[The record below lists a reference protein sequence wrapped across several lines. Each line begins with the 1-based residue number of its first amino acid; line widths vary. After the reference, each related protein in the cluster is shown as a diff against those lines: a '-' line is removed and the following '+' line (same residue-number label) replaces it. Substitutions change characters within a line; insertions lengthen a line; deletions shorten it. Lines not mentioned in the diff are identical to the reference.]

1 MFLGDWM
8 IKVKT
13 LLLKQV
19 LERTIYILIISIIAM
34 LLILT
39 SILGI
44 RIIEIKLKKG
54 DFRFDYTEVSGKNL
68 ITKIIENEFP
78 LSSTSEIFLATEL
91 DKQENETFVSQTE
104 LKVDFSTRP
113 KLEYQLPDKYEVII
127 GENGGIQIG
136 NCKVTNYSKLNLNFE
151 ELSKVE
157 KTSKFDNAKFL
168 IFHTHAT
175 ECYNGCSDEG
185 SNYRTLNK
193 ELNMVEVGEELSNQL
208 EARGFEVTHD
218 DTLHDYPNYNGAYQA
233 SLQTVQTHIKKHNYD
248 FVLDIH
254 RDALSSNLNYAP
266 TIDVSGEKAAQLMF
280 VIGTD
285 ACGLKHDEWMENLK
299 LAIMIQNRANEM
311 YPGLFRN
318 LNLSASR
325 YNQHV
330 SEGAFIIEVGATGN
344 SLEEAKN
351 AVTLLANVMDSFNT

>member
-1 MFLGDWM
+1 M

-19 LERTIYILIISIIAM
+19 LERTIYILIILIIAI
-34 LLILT
+34 LLVLT

-54 DFRFDYTEVSGKNL
+54 EIQFDYIEVSGKNL

-91 DKQENETFVSQTE
+91 DKQENKTFVSQTE

-127 GENGGIQIG
+127 GENGGTQIG
-136 NCKVTNYSKLNLNFE
+136 NCKVTNYSKLNLDFE
-151 ELSKVE
+151 ELSKVK
-157 KTSKFDNAKFL
+157 KTLKFENAKFF

-193 ELNMVEVGEELSNQL
+193 ELNMIEVGEELANQL

-218 DTLHDYPNYNGAYQA
+218 DTLHDYPNYNGSYQA
-233 SLQTVQTHIKKHNYD
+233 SLQTVQTYMKKHNYD

-254 RDALSSNLNYAP
+254 RDALSSNLNYSP
-266 TIDVSGEKAAQLMF
+266 TIDISGEKAAQLMF

-351 AVTLLANVMDSFNT
+351 AVSLLANVMDSFNT

>member
-8 IKVKT
+8 VKVKT

-19 LERTIYILIISIIAM
+19 LERTIYILIILIIA
-34 LLILT
+34 LLLVLT
-39 SILGI
+39 SMLGI
-44 RIIEIKLKKG
+44 HVIKMKLKKG
-54 DFRFDYTEVSGKNL
+54 EFHLEYVEVSSRNL

-78 LSSTSEIFLATEL
+78 LSSSSQIFVASEL
-91 DKQENETFVSQTE
+91 DKQESISQE
-104 LKVDFSTRP
+104 KQMEMKADFSVIP
-113 KLEYQLPDKYEVII
+113 KLEYRLPDKYEVVI
-127 GENGGIQIG
+127 GENGSTRIG
-136 NCKVTNYSKLNLNFE
+136 NCKITNYSKLDLDFE

-157 KTSKFDNAKFL
+157 KTSKFDNARFL
-168 IFHTHAT
+168 VFHTHAT
-175 ECYNGCSDEG
+175 ECYEDCSDEG

-193 ELNMVEVGEELSNQL
+193 ELNMVEVGRELANQL

-218 DTLHDYPNYNGAYQA
+218 ETLHDYPNYNGSYQA
-233 SLQTVQTHIKKHNYD
+233 SLQSVQKYMKKHNYD

-266 TIDVSGEKAAQLMF
+266 TIDISGEKAAQLMF

-285 ACGLKHDEWMENLK
+285 ACGLKHDEWIENLK
-299 LAIMIQNRANEM
+299 LAIMIQNRADEM

-330 SEGAFIIEVGATGN
+330 SDGAFIIEVGATGN
-344 SLEEAKN
+344 SLEESKN
-351 AVTLLANVMDSFNT
+351 AVSLLANVIDSFNT

>member
-19 LERTIYILIISIIAM
+19 LERTIYILIILIIAM
-34 LLILT
+34 LLALT

-54 DFRFDYTEVSGKNL
+54 EFQFNYAEVSGKNL
-68 ITKIIENEFP
+68 IAKIIETEFP
-78 LSSTSEIFLATEL
+78 LSSTSENFVATEL
-91 DKQENETFVSQTE
+91 DNQEAEYSTKQTE
-104 LKVDFSTRP
+104 LKVDFSAIP
-113 KLEYQLPDKYEVII
+113 KVEYQLPDKYEVII
-127 GENGGIQIG
+127 GENGSIQIG
-136 NCKVTNYSKLNLNFE
+136 NCKVTNYSKLNLDFE

-175 ECYNGCSDEG
+175 ECYEGCSDEG
-185 SNYRTLNK
+185 SNYRALNK
-193 ELNMVEVGEELSNQL
+193 DLNMVEVGKELANQL
-208 EARGFEVTHD
+208 EARGFDATHD
-218 DTLHDYPNYNGAYQA
+218 ETLHDYPNYNGSYQA
-233 SLQTVQTHIKKHNYD
+233 SLQTVQKYMKKHNYD

-266 TIDVSGEKAAQLMF
+266 TIDISGEKAAQLMF

-285 ACGLKHDEWMENLK
+285 ACGLKHDEWLENLK

-311 YPGLFRN
+311 YPGLFRS

-325 YNQHV
+325 YNQQV
-330 SEGAFIIEVGATGN
+330 SDGAFIIEVGATGN

>member
-8 IKVKT
+8 INAKPFVF
-13 LLLKQV
+13 KQM
-19 LERTIYILIISIIAM
+19 LENMIYFLIILIIV
-34 LLILT
+34 LLIFLT
-39 SILGI
+39 SVFGV
-44 RIIEIKLKKG
+44 RVIEMKLKSG
-54 DFRFDYTEVSGKNL
+54 DLRIKYIETSAGNL
-68 ITKIIENEFP
+68 ITKIIETEFP
-78 LSSTSEIFLATEL
+78 LSSISEVFVANEL
-91 DKQENETFVSQTE
+91 NQNDAITTNIHTE
-104 LKVDFSTRP
+104 LKVDFSPISKT
-113 KLEYQLPDKYEVII
+113 KYQLPDKYEIII
-127 GENGGIQIG
+127 GENGGVQIG
-136 NCKVTNYSKLNLNFE
+136 NCKVTNYSKLNLDFE
-151 ELSKVE
+151 ELSKTG
-157 KTSKFDNAKFL
+157 KISKFDNAEFL

-175 ECYNGCSDEG
+175 ECYSGCSDEG

-193 ELNMVEVGEELSNQL
+193 NMNMVEVGKELTKQL

-218 DTLHDYPNYNGAYQA
+218 ETLHDYPNYNGSYQA
-233 SLQTVQTHIKKHNYD
+233 SLQTVQTYAKKHNYD

-266 TIDVSGEKAAQLMF
+266 TIDISGEKAAQLMF

-299 LAIMIQNRANEM
+299 LAVMIQNRANEM

-330 SEGAFIIEVGATGN
+330 SDGAFIIEVGATGN
-344 SLEEAKN
+344 TLEEAKN
-351 AVTLLANVMDSFNT
+351 AVSLLANIIDSFNT

>member
-13 LLLKQV
+13 LLIKQV
-19 LERTIYILIISIIAM
+19 LEKTIYVLIMLIII
-34 LLILT
+34 LLLVLT

-44 RIIEIKLKKG
+44 HIIEMKLKKG
-54 DFRFDYTEVSGKNL
+54 ELHLGYVETTGKNL
-68 ITKIIENEFP
+68 ITKIIESEFP
-78 LSSTSEIFLATEL
+78 MSSAAEVFLAEAL
-91 DKQENETFVSQTE
+91 DKHEDTTSVQQTE
-104 LKVDFSTRP
+104 MKVDFFAVP
-113 KLEYQLPDKYEVII
+113 QIEYQLPDKYEVVI
-127 GENGGIQIG
+127 GENGNIQIG
-136 NCKVTNYSKLNLNFE
+136 NCKVTNYSKLQLDFE
-151 ELSKVE
+151 ELSKVN
-157 KTSKFDNAKFL
+157 KASKFDNASFL

-175 ECYNGCSDEG
+175 ECYEGYSDEG
-185 SNYRTLNK
+185 SNYRTLNTDS
-193 ELNMVEVGEELSNQL
+193 NMVAVGRTLLEQL
-208 EARGFEVTHD
+208 ETRAFKVTHD
-218 DTLHDYPNYNGAYQA
+218 ESLHDYPNYNGSYQA
-233 SLQTVQTHIKKHNYD
+233 SLQTVQKHLKKHNYD

-266 TIDVSGEKAAQLMF
+266 TIDISGEKAAQLMF

-285 ACGLKHDEWMENLK
+285 ACGLKHDDWIENLK

-330 SEGAFIIEVGATGN
+330 SDGAFIIEVGATGN
-344 SLEEAKN
+344 TLDEAKN
-351 AVTLLANVMDSFNT
+351 AVSLLANVIDSLNT